1 LLGAAALAAMGSALP
16 AAAQASPP
24 PQRGGNPPR
33 FLRIKHGDME
43 VTTLLDGAMGG
54 TNANIQ
60 NFFPDSRPEEITPLR
75 ARAFAHWLPQSAPCP
90 RRAGHR
96 RNASPDSVQ

>member
-1 LLGAAALAAMGSALP
+1 MEFLRRKALLGAAALAAMGSALS
-16 AAAQASPP
+16 AVAQASPP
-24 PQRGGNPPR
+24 PQRGANPPR
-33 FLRIKHGDME
+33 FLRLKLGDME

-75 ARAFAHWLPQSAPCP
+75 ARAVIQNRGW
-90 RRAGHR
+90 RGVIHR
-96 RNASPDSVQ
+96 TPLE